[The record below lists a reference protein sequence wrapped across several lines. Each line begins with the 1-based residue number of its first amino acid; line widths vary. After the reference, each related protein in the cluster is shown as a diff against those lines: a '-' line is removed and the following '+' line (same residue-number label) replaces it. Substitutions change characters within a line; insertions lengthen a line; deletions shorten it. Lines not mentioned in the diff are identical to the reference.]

1 MKLTTDEKKY
11 LWSKLEYTK
20 KKKAIEAKNELYELL
35 NGEKEEVTEDEF
47 KKILSSLEFNFRV
60 RLKDA
65 EKPLNNEHF
74 KSIQEKIPES
84 WINVKYSRK
93 KNEHVKDFED
103 FNDSLNS

>member
-11 LWSKLEYTK
+11 LWSKLEYSK
-20 KKKAIEAKNELYELL
+20 KKKATETKNDLFEIL
-35 NGEKEEVTEDEF
+35 NGDKEEITEDEF
-47 KKILSSLEFNFRV
+47 KKVLSSLEFTFRV

-74 KSIQEKIPES
+74 KSIQAKLPES

-93 KNEHVKDFED
+93 KNEHVKDFDD
-103 FNDSLNS
+103 FSNSVNS